1 MLCVCAS
8 CVAQERC
15 STEVKLLLSPAELP
29 ATVAKLKAKKNSSGE
44 VYFFDTEERDLLSQ
58 GVIIRLRR
66 GSAPDLT
73 VKLRSPERKRLEDP
87 TNGKEDF
94 KCEVDQAANETNI
107 SYSIRNSFT
116 GRQVPETGNDIYR
129 AFSDGQRMLL
139 NAAQVTIDWAQVKRV
154 ANIGVTDW
162 QIKLDSKSKK
172 LTLELWEWP
181 GGQILELSTRTVTES
196 GSKAYADLCQLA
208 LDRGLV
214 LSTDQRSKTRMVLE
228 SRPTSVVR

>member
-1 MLCVCAS
+1 
-8 CVAQERC
+8 
-15 STEVKLLLSPAELP
+15 
-29 ATVAKLKAKKNSSGE
+29 
-44 VYFFDTEERDLLSQ
+44 
-58 GVIIRLRR
+58 
-66 GSAPDLT
+66 
-73 VKLRSPERKRLEDP
+73 
-87 TNGKEDF
+87 
-94 KCEVDQAANETNI
+94 VDQAANETNI